1 MLLSK
6 LTPFRHLAARVL
18 RTFCVASTPSAQQD
32 TNTHFEHSNIIDG
45 WIKNKEVCLFM
56 KGTMDEPECGYS
68 NAVVDILME
77 HNMSDSFYV
86 DVMKNAYMR

>member
-1 MLLSK
+1 
-6 LTPFRHLAARVL
+6 
-18 RTFCVASTPSAQQD
+18 
-32 TNTHFEHSNIIDG
+32 
-45 WIKNKEVCLFM
+45 M

-86 DVMKNAYMR
+86 DVMKNTHLKELIKIHTDWPTFPQLYIKGRFIGGADIVYEMNKDGSFKKLL